1 MNTLDYYR
9 YIFGQ
14 RAQDISYEDAFLYY
28 SQIKKETD
36 PVLLDY
42 VNYHAPDALWYQL
55 MNDFHKDTYTFSFCS
70 ILERPVLER
79 LEGVP
84 YLRIK
89 IPLYKV
95 EFPFFRRVTFTKQS
109 VVFLIRALGIYE
121 LGLHNFKYD
130 KHLLVSPYST
140 FSDGHCVS
148 KFSRFEPILERRFEK
163 DVLALSN
170 NIEEEGKVCFGNFIH
185 YNTIKDVLQSRV
197 SPSIYDAFIF
207 SQSEKETRPIIL
219 V

>member
-55 MNDFHKDTYTFSFCS
+55 MNVFHKDIFTFSFCS
-70 ILERPVLER
+70 IFLERPVLES
-79 LEGVP
+79 LEGEP

-95 EFPFFRRVTFTKQS
+95 EFPFFRRVFTKQS

-140 FSDGHCVS
+140 FSDGHCMS
-148 KFSRFEPILERRFEK
+148 KFSRFENN
-163 DVLALSN
+163 VLALSN
-170 NIEEEGKVCFGNFIH
+170 NIEEEAKLCFGNFIH

-197 SPSIYDAFIF
+197 SPNIYDAFIF